1 MRPAGAGYSS
11 SAWCGPYNE
20 NGHEQRRRGA
30 ASPMLSV
37 FVGVLAATLLR
48 SVDGAR
54 PVAGIMANTSL
65 LLDSLLSEKNYNR
78 QFRPGFGGPPTEI
91 LTDVLIRSFGPV
103 SENEM
108 MFSMDCY
115 FRQTWYDRRL
125 RFDGDIKLLSVSWQF
140 LEKVWTPD
148 TYFFNGKSSY
158 LHKVTVPNKF
168 VRLRHDGRLKYSM
181 RLTIKAS
188 CPMHLRKYPLDT
200 QACPLEIGSFAY
212 SSKEVVFKWKGP
224 KPVDISAGVT
234 LSQYEIL
241 NTTVAN
247 LTTYGPAG
255 EVRSSLMVRFI
266 LSRRRGYFILQIY
279 APCSL
284 IVGASWVAFWINRSD
299 AAGRVSV
306 GHAAQNLTLSVIPV
320 EGRVN
325 ICLVIQAVPCDLC
338 GGSELLISIVI
349 QLANVNSVKTYGYG
363 PLAMLTSLLTLVPG
377 ATTVLTLVTMGFG
390 GRASLPRVDYA
401 TALDWFV
408 IMCFTFVFTALVEY
422 ACVNYLERFLMHRQ
436 RQRLEKLTKQEER
449 QELAKEFSR
458 ESGTDTENPGSDD
471 IRLRLE
477 RAEEIEEER
486 RRTRLIGGCLEQL
499 QFRWRRR
506 EKRPVYQPCNTPPEE
521 PMTPSEVSAE
531 VDAWAR
537 IIFPL
542 TFTVFKV
549 FYWTLFLYF
558 VDDEIPEDPP
568 SQN

>member
-1 MRPAGAGYSS
+1 MHSSSTRSGARPA
-11 SAWCGPYNE
+11 N
-20 NGHEQRRRGA
+20 
-30 ASPMLSV
+30 
-37 FVGVLAATLLR
+37 
-48 SVDGAR
+48 GAR

-224 KPVDISAGVT
+224 KPVDISSDVT
-234 LSQYEIL
+234 LSQYEFL
-241 NTTVAN
+241 NITVAN

-255 EVRSSLMVRFI
+255 EVRSSLMARFI

-306 GHAAQNLTLSVIPV
+306 
-320 EGRVN
+320 
-325 ICLVIQAVPCDLC
+325 
-338 GGSELLISIVI
+338 
-349 QLANVNSVKTYGYG
+349 
-363 PLAMLTSLLTLVPG
+363 G

-436 RQRLEKLTKQEER
+436 RQRLEKLAKQEER
-449 QELAKEFSR
+449 QELAKEFNR
-458 ESGTDTENPGSDD
+458 ESGTDTENAGSED

-506 EKRPVYQPCNTPPEE
+506 KKRPIYQPCNTAPEE
-521 PMTPSEVSAE
+521 RMTPSEVSAE

-542 TFTVFKV
+542 TFTVLKV
-549 FYWTLFLYF
+549 LYWTLFLYF

>member
-1 MRPAGAGYSS
+1 MKCEPSTGAGPSRRQKADYEPRRR
-11 SAWCGPYNE
+11 ATETG
-20 NGHEQRRRGA
+20 EQRKQREAPDAAAKRARRRGVRDRGAEA
-30 ASPMLSV
+30 APSYTRGVSKSERRQRYSATRAAPITDVINLERESMYSSP
-37 FVGVLAATLLR
+37 TR
-48 SVDGAR
+48 SGARPANGAR

-140 LEKVWTPD
+140 LEKV
-148 TYFFNGKSSY
+148 
-158 LHKVTVPNKF
+158 
-168 VRLRHDGRLKYSM
+168 
-181 RLTIKAS
+181 
-188 CPMHLRKYPLDT
+188 
-200 QACPLEIGSFAY
+200 AY

-224 KPVDISAGVT
+224 KPVDISSDVT
-234 LSQYEIL
+234 LSQYVFL
-241 NTTVAN
+241 NITVAN

-255 EVRSSLMVRFI
+255 EVRSSLMARFI

-306 GHAAQNLTLSVIPV
+306 
-320 EGRVN
+320 
-325 ICLVIQAVPCDLC
+325 
-338 GGSELLISIVI
+338 
-349 QLANVNSVKTYGYG
+349 
-363 PLAMLTSLLTLVPG
+363 G

-436 RQRLEKLTKQEER
+436 RQRLEKLAKQEEH
-449 QELAKEFSR
+449 QDLAKVVCQAFCLVLEVRGGHRGPVRAGAFSSALAASFALSIPGMPSWPTILIVFNR
-458 ESGTDTENPGSDD
+458 SSTGSLARTTENAGSED

-506 EKRPVYQPCNTPPEE
+506 KKRPVYQPCNTAPEE
-521 PMTPSEVSAE
+521 RMTPSEVSAE

-542 TFTVFKV
+542 TFTVLKV
-549 FYWTLFLYF
+549 LYWTLFLYF

>member
-1 MRPAGAGYSS
+1 MRPARFLGFPSPGPDCNVDGRVLRGVSS
-11 SAWCGPYNE
+11 LVWITFFTCF
-20 NGHEQRRRGA
+20 
-30 ASPMLSV
+30 LS
-37 FVGVLAATLLR
+37 TLLR
-48 SVDGAR
+48 QIEGAR
-54 PVAGIMANTSL
+54 SVRGIMANTSS

-125 RFDGDIKLLSVSWQF
+125 QFQGDIKLLSVSWQF
-140 LEKVWTPD
+140 LERVWTPD

-168 VRLRHDGRLKYSM
+168 VRLRNDGRLKYSM

-224 KPVDISAGVT
+224 DPVAISPDVT
-234 LSQYEIL
+234 LSQYEFL
-241 NTTVAN
+241 NITVAN

-255 EVRSSLMVRFI
+255 EVRSSLMARFI

-279 APCSL
+279 APCSM

-299 AAGRVSV
+299 AAGRV
-306 GHAAQNLTLSVIPV
+306 
-320 EGRVN
+320 
-325 ICLVIQAVPCDLC
+325 AV
-338 GGSELLISIVI
+338 
-349 QLANVNSVKTYGYG
+349 
-363 PLAMLTSLLTLVPG
+363 G

-390 GRASLPRVDYA
+390 GRASLPRVNYA
-401 TALDWFV
+401 TALDWFI

-436 RQRLEKLTKQEER
+436 RKRVEKLAKEEER
-449 QELAKEFSR
+449 RELAKEFK
-458 ESGTDTENPGSDD
+458 ESGTDTEAPDSES

-477 RAEEIEEER
+477 RAEEVEEER
-486 RRTRLIGGCLEQL
+486 HRTQLVGGCLEQL
-499 QFRWRRR
+499 TFRWRRR
-506 EKRPVYQPCNTPPEE
+506 KKRPTYKRCRTQDR
-521 PMTPSEVSAE
+521 MTPSEVSGE

-542 TFTVFKV
+542 TFTVLKV
-549 FYWTLFLYF
+549 MYWTLFLYF

-568 SQN
+568 SQT